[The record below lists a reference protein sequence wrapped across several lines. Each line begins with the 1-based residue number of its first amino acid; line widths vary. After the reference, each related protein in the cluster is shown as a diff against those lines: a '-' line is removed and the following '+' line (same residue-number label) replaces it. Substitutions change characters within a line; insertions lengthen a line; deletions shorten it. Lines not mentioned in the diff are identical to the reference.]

1 MILKCE
7 RADHSLIYLC
17 DDGSFGDGVG
27 GGGGEGDN
35 DLAKCRPSLCPS
47 FLPSRLR
54 ESETETESEHRFVK
68 RDRNSSAAVAV

>member
-17 DDGSFGDGVG
+17 DGSFGD
-27 GGGGEGDN
+27 GGEGDN
-35 DLAKCRPSLCPS
+35 DLAKCRPSLSVLPS
-47 FLPSRLR
+47 FLLA
-54 ESETETESEHRFVK
+54 SETETESEHRFVK